1 MDPDPT
7 HGSVFVFCHDRESGE
22 RLGRWIA
29 EVGERPVLLCGEEKY
44 HLEGTDEVTVDLVVS
59 DLETDDPAARALL
72 DRLVAGRIF
81 DGAPQL
87 HLFRDPALRETF
99 GGRHSF
105 VATTSL
111 LSPPDPDEFRARV
124 RLAAE
129 LGRLR
134 RELQRVNICDP
145 VTHLFNRRYFVRRLE
160 EEFARARRYRAPLSL
175 VFFDIDHLKKI
186 NDTWGQTTGD
196 AVIDLVAEVLRS
208 KVRKGDVLGRIGE
221 ESFAVVL
228 PNNRYRGAAVFASNI
243 RTELSHQLPPFASE
257 DERILVS
264 AGVSSFPDNNAIS
277 TVDDLLRATEDALGA
292 AKERGGNRVFIDEAV
307 LEGEKRL
314 ILVADSDNRLLELA
328 EDLLTVDDYRIDRA
342 DSATMTLEKLRFRR
356 PDLLVLD
363 LHLTDTSH
371 GMTLIERIHKL
382 FPKDR
387 FPIVGLSNS
396 TETDPVQVTRL
407 GVDRFITKPFSL
419 TLLRS
424 VVRELLDA
432 YTPTEV

>member
-1 MDPDPT
+1 MDSDFK
-7 HGSVFVFCHDRESGE
+7 HGCVFVLCHDDESGE

-29 EVGERPVLLCGEEKY
+29 EVGERPMLFGGDEKY
-44 HLEGTDEVTVDLVVS
+44 RLDNADGAAVDLVVS
-59 DLETDDPAARALL
+59 DLDTDDPSARALL
-72 DRLVAGRIF
+72 DRLVAGQIL
-81 DGAPQL
+81 DGVPQL
-87 HLFRDPALRETF
+87 HLFRDPAMREAF
-99 GGRHSF
+99 AARQSWI
-105 VATTSL
+105 ATTAL
-111 LSPPDPDEFRARV
+111 PSPPDADEFRARV

-129 LGRLR
+129 MGRLR
-134 RELQRVNICDP
+134 RELRRVNICDP
-145 VTHLFNRRYFVRRLE
+145 VTNLLNRRHLVRRLE
-160 EEFARARRYRAPLSL
+160 EEFARARRYRSPLSL
-175 VFFDIDHLKKI
+175 VFFDIDHLKRI

-196 AVIDLVAEVLRS
+196 AVIELVSDLLRS

-228 PNNRYRGAAVFASNI
+228 PNNRYRGAAIFASNI
-243 RTELSHQLPPFASE
+243 RTELSHQLPPFASA

-264 AGVSSFPDNNAIS
+264 AGVSSFPDNNSIS
-277 TVDDLLRATEDALGA
+277 TADDLIRATEDALRA
-292 AKERGGNRVFIDEAV
+292 AKERGGNRVYIDEEV

-342 DSATMTLEKLRFRR
+342 DSAAMTLEKLRFRR

-363 LHLTDTSH
+363 LHMTDANH
-371 GMTLIERIHKL
+371 GVSLIERIHKL

-396 TETDPVQVTRL
+396 SETDPVQVTRL

-424 VVRELLDA
+424 VVRELLDT
-432 YTPTEV
+432 YTPAEV